1 MHPITTHYQAQSHV
15 EELHRAAERHRLA
28 SQFRPETR
36 MATTIRNATGSWL
49 ISAGERL
56 VSRPAIQTAGSHR

>member
-28 SQFRPETR
+28 SQF
-36 MATTIRNATGSWL
+36 
-49 ISAGERL
+49 
-56 VSRPAIQTAGSHR
+56 